1 MHLRK
6 PATTRLLGAVVLA
19 SLALVG
25 CSNNAPATTTGAAPV
40 ASVSADT
47 AAAGGVPEK
56 IKKAGV
62 IKVGI
67 DATYA
72 PNEFKDPSGKA
83 TGWGVELLD
92 AVAAK
97 LGVKTTYQQA
107 SFDTIIPGLTGGK
120 YDVGLSSFFDTKERE
135 KIVDMVNYYTAGT
148 QWASRAGDKV
158 DPDNACGLSV
168 AVQAQ
173 TTPDLKEIPARSAKC
188 TAAGKPA
195 ITKLKFDSQDAAT
208 SAVATGRVAAFVA
221 DSPVTQYQ
229 VKNSKG
235 KLQLAGDVY
244 DVVLYGMPIAK
255 ENADLAKAMVSA
267 LASLSA
273 DGTYKAILDKYGVST
288 GAVSTFGVNGA
299 KS

>member
-1 MHLRK
+1 MNLRNRT
-6 PATTRLLGAVVLA
+6 AHVVGAAVLA
-19 SLALVG
+19 SLALAG
-25 CSNNAPATTTGAAPV
+25 CTNSAPATSGGKSTAV
-40 ASVSADT
+40 ASVGVDD
-47 AAAGGVPEK
+47 AAAALLPATFK
-56 IKKAGV
+56 DAGV

-72 PNEFKDPSGKA
+72 PNEFKDPNGKE

-97 LGVKTTYQQA
+97 LGLETTYQQA

-135 KIVDMVNYYTAGT
+135 QIVDMVNYYTAGT
-148 QWASRAGDKV
+148 QWASRADDSV
-158 DPDNACGLSV
+158 DPDDACGLTV

-173 TTPDLKEIPARSAKC
+173 TTPDLEEIPARSAEC
-188 TAAGKPA
+188 TAAGKPE
-195 ITKLKFDSQDAAT
+195 ITKLKFDTQDAAT
-208 SAVATGRVAAFVA
+208 SAVVTGRASAFVA

-229 VKNSKG
+229 VKNSKD

-255 ENADLAKAMVSA
+255 ENGDLGKAMVKA
-267 LASLSA
+267 LESLAA
-273 DGTYKAILDKYGVST
+273 DGTYQAILDKYGVET
-288 GAVSTFGVNGA
+288 GAISTFGINGA
-299 KS
+299 KN